1 MFFIFLIAWGYGTRQ
16 SVGLSVC
23 QFNTGDGASN
33 GHNSETT
40 SSRTTSRGTGME
52 SVAFSDVILLNEMQ
66 SCDFKTKSGDNTMFG
81 QSRKDIGGVQNQ

>member
-1 MFFIFLIAWGYGTRQ
+1 MFLIARGYGTRQ

-23 QFNTGDGASN
+23 QFNTRDGASN

-66 SCDFKTKSGDNTMFG
+66 SCDFQNKKWRQY
-81 QSRKDIGGVQNQ
+81 QSIGGACEQKC